1 MRKERTLTL
10 YRDDSTVQVIFT
22 RRDLR
27 AEGAAEPVIDR
38 LATDQTAAKM
48 LAYERDVVGLL
59 TGMFR

>member
-1 MRKERTLTL
+1 MTH
-10 YRDDSTVQVIFT
+10 DDIMAVAD
-22 RRDLR
+22 RRAKLERDLR